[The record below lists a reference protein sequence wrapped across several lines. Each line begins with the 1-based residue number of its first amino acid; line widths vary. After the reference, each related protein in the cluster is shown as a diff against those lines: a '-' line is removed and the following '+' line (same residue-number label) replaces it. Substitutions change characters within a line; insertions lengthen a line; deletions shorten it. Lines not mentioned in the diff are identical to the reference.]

1 MNNPHLDI
9 FCEKIIQSLGSN
21 EFVKLTLSNK
31 RNKENDLKHIT
42 AKAVL
47 IKNNQKLS
55 FVYTY
60 PTKDITKNFDVTE
73 AISLIKE
80 MLTNDFTNGDLF
92 TTGGDFHLALKNER
106 KSKLT
111 SSKATCCEPPSLSHD
126 KEKKRWISLTDN
138 IYLRELGITNPDG
151 SLKKDMQDKYRQINK
166 YIEIID
172 ALLKQTKL
180 PDHFH
185 IVDMGAG
192 KGYLTFAVYDYL
204 VNTLHL
210 NPEITG
216 VEFRPELVDKCNR
229 IANTAGF
236 GQLHFKAGT
245 IETANLDAVDV
256 LIALHACDTAT
267 DEAIYRGI
275 HSAAKL
281 IICAP
286 CCHKQLRKQLHPSND
301 LNLILKH
308 GILEERQAEL
318 LTDGIRAAIL
328 EAYGYQTKV
337 FEFISTEHTPKNVMI
352 TAIKSKKDETRRQE
366 IFEKIKYIKGL
377 YHIEFHYLERLLGIE
392 SFL

>member
-1 MNNPHLDI
+1 MNNPHLDT
-9 FCEKIIQSLGSN
+9 FGEKIIQSLGSN

-80 MLTNDFTNGDLF
+80 MLANDFTNGDLL
-92 TTGGDFHLALKNER
+92 TTGGDFHLVLKNER

-126 KEKKRWISLTDN
+126 KEKKRWINLTDN

-151 SLKKDMQDKYRQINK
+151 TLKKDMQDKYRQINK

-210 NPEITG
+210 NPEISG

-229 IANTAGF
+229 IASTAGF

-245 IETANLDAVDV
+245 IETANLDTVDV

-366 IFEKIKYIKGL
+366 IFEKIKYTKGL